1 MKSTLL
7 IVCLLLFGF
16 VFGQNPKEYIFKF
29 NVRKWNKEFINLQ
42 KQNQE
47 KAATINLFDVY
58 GKPVLFNLQQRSFS
72 EVEVPNVKIFKGKST
87 NDAKL
92 ITLTILPKTMSG
104 AFLENGVQYFIEPI
118 KGSCNKYKVYTK
130 PEIDKEIEVGQ
141 INDYVK

>member
-7 IVCLLLFGF
+7 IVCILLFGF
-16 VFGQNPKEYIFKF
+16 VFGQSPKEYIFKF

-42 KQNQE
+42 KQSQE
-47 KAATINLFDVY
+47 KAATINLFDVN

-72 EVEVPNVKIFKGKST
+72 EVEVPNVKIFKGKSAD
-87 NDAKL
+87 DAKL

-104 AFLENGVQYFIEPI
+104 AFLENGIQYFIEPL

-130 PEIDKEIEVGQ
+130 PEIDKEIEIGQ